1 MIRAYIST
9 NFKLTEDQKK
19 EFEELN
25 KKTTINCAE
34 TLKEYCKKREG
45 CFGCLF
51 AKGKKDA
58 PALECVLWGDCPPS
72 KWEIPEAKEKEI
84 LTKEEKEYLS
94 ALIKPYR
101 KRVEWITKITTYDN
115 KDHWISIDFFDGDS
129 IELPIIEEE
138 DEYKFYGMKADK
150 KYELEDLKL

>member
-1 MIRAYIST
+1 MIREHIRT
-9 NFKLTEDQKK
+9 NFKLTEDKKK

-25 KKTTINCAE
+25 KKNILVFAKGI
-34 TLKEYCKKREG
+34 KEYCRERER
-45 CFGCLF
+45 CFECPF
-51 AKGKKDA
+51 AKGEEDTPAIECILWKD
-58 PALECVLWGDCPPS
+58 CSPS
-72 KWEIPEAKEKEI
+72 RWEIPEAKEKEI
-84 LTKEEKEYLS
+84 LTKDEREYLS